1 MTLKEMNTK
10 SASIAQQCFDSCCCH
25 VSKCL
30 PLTKVVAYIPECLHR
45 NYLLSKVLPHL
56 EYEDSDILTH
66 GHRVLGL
73 AEKHGFW
80 RCGLCSCFHRMSV
93 TVTPKRQESPQSFTV
108 TLHMTLNDSFRATM
122 SLEWVLYQMQN
133 QHTQYDLDERAKDV
147 NDHVY
152 ISSCLD
158 IL

>member
-1 MTLKEMNTK
+1 MSPQK
-10 SASIAQQCFDSCCCH
+10 
-25 VSKCL
+25 L
-30 PLTKVVAYIPECLHR
+30 PAF
-45 NYLLSKVLPHL
+45 KVLPHL

-80 RCGLCSCFHRMSV
+80 RCGLCSCFHRMGV

-133 QHTQYDLDERAKDV
+133 QHTQFDLDERAKDV